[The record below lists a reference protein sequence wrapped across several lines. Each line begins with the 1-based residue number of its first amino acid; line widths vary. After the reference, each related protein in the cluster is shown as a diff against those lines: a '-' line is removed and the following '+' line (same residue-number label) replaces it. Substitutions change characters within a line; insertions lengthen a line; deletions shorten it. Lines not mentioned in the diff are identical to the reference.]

1 LKSADL
7 PIELGRTPGAE
18 GRDGRRP
25 LAGRVLPNQHFVV
38 AADHGGGE
46 DGTRPEHEGDDATGE
61 RP

>member
-38 AADHGGGE
+38 AADHGGG
-46 DGTRPEHEGDDATGE
+46 
-61 RP
+61 